1 MPRLCAFFVYQ
12 TRKDYGRMIEL
23 NIILKISIILV
34 VGFIFGKGAKLLKLP
49 SVSGYL
55 IAGLLLGPSLFNFV
69 SSEEAESFE
78 IISEITLSFIAF
90 GIGSEFMMKDII
102 QMGRKIA
109 IITMAEVVGAIA
121 VVFSVMYFI
130 FNQDFA
136 FSLVIASMS
145 AATAPAATIMVIRQ
159 YRAYGPVTKTIL
171 PVVALDD
178 VFGIVAFGIAIS
190 VAKILVSGAEF
201 SIFKIISVPAYEIF
215 GSLVLGLI
223 LGVVL
228 SMLTK
233 RIDPKDELQIKTIF
247 FVGIATGLSKV
258 LDFSPLLTN
267 IMMGAVLAN
276 LRAFSN
282 RSFSA
287 VNDFVP
293 IFYIL
298 FFTIAGAALDLKILY
313 SVGLIGAAYIVA
325 RATGKILGA
334 FIGAKWVK
342 AEPQVQKYLGFAL
355 LPQGGISIG
364 LSVIVIQQL
373 PMYSVQ
379 ITTIIMASVL
389 FYETLG
395 PIFAKISIHKA
406 GEINVLPEFNELYEE
421 SAH

>member
-1 MPRLCAFFVYQ
+1 M
-12 TRKDYGRMIEL
+12 

-69 SSEEAESFE
+69 SSEEAKSFE
-78 IISEITLSFIAF
+78 IVSEITLSFIAF
-90 GIGSEFMMKDII
+90 GIGSEFMLKDII
-102 QMGRKIA
+102 QMGKKIT
-109 IITMAEVVGAIA
+109 IITLAEVVGAIS

-178 VFGIVAFGIAIS
+178 VFGIIAFGIAIS
-190 VAKILVSGAEF
+190 VAKILVSGTEF
-201 SIFKIISVPAYEIF
+201 SIFKIIGVPIYEIF
-215 GSLVLGLI
+215 GSLLLGLV

-228 SMLTK
+228 SLLTK
-233 RIDPKDELQIKTIF
+233 KIDPKDELQIKTIF

-267 IMMGAVLAN
+267 IMMGATLAN
-276 LRAFSN
+276 LRVFSN

-313 SVGLIGAAYIVA
+313 TVGIIGAAYIVA

-334 FIGAKWVK
+334 YIGAKSVN
-342 AEPQVQKYLGFAL
+342 AEPQVQKYLGLAL

-364 LSVIVIQQL
+364 LSVIVMQQL

-406 GEINVLPEFNELYEE
+406 GEINILPDVNEMYED
-421 SAH
+421 STH

>member
-1 MPRLCAFFVYQ
+1 M
-12 TRKDYGRMIEL
+12 

-34 VGFIFGKGAKLLKLP
+34 VGFIFGKGAKILKLP

-69 SSEEAESFE
+69 SSEEAKSFE

-90 GIGSEFMMKDII
+90 GIGSEFMLKDII
-102 QMGRKIA
+102 KMGKKIT
-109 IITMAEVVGAIA
+109 IITLAEVFGAIG

-178 VFGIVAFGIAIS
+178 VFGIIAFGIAIS

-201 SIFKIISVPAYEIF
+201 SIFKIIGVPIYEIF
-215 GSLVLGLI
+215 GSLLLGLL
-223 LGVVL
+223 LGVIL
-228 SMLTK
+228 SVLTK

-267 IMMGAVLAN
+267 IMMGATLAN
-276 LRAFSN
+276 LRVFSN

-313 SVGLIGAAYIVA
+313 TVGLIGAAYIVA

-364 LSVIVIQQL
+364 LSVIVMQQL
-373 PMYSVQ
+373 PMYSIQ

-395 PIFAKISIHKA
+395 PVFAKIAIHKA
-406 GEINVLPEFNELYEE
+406 GEINILPDINLMYEE
-421 SAH
+421 PQPNNT

>member
-1 MPRLCAFFVYQ
+1 
-12 TRKDYGRMIEL
+12 L
-23 NIILKISIILV
+23 NIILKISLILV

-69 SSEEAESFE
+69 SSEEAKSFE

-90 GIGSEFMMKDII
+90 GIGSEFMLKDII
-102 QMGRKIA
+102 QMGKKIT
-109 IITMAEVVGAIA
+109 IITLAEVIGAIG

-190 VAKILVSGAEF
+190 IAKILVSGTEF
-201 SIFKIISVPAYEIF
+201 SLFKIIGIPIYEIF
-215 GSLVLGLI
+215 GSLLLGLVLGVSLA
-223 LGVVL
+223 L
-228 SMLTK
+228 LTK
-233 RIDPKDELQIKTIF
+233 KIDPKDELQIKTIF

-267 IMMGAVLAN
+267 IMMGATLAN

-313 SVGLIGAAYIVA
+313 TVGLIGAAYIVA

-334 FIGAKWVK
+334 YIGAKSVN

-364 LSVIVIQQL
+364 LSVIVMQQL
-373 PMYSVQ
+373 PIYSVQ

-406 GEINVLPEFNELYEE
+406 GEINILPDVNEMYEE
-421 SAH
+421 KAH